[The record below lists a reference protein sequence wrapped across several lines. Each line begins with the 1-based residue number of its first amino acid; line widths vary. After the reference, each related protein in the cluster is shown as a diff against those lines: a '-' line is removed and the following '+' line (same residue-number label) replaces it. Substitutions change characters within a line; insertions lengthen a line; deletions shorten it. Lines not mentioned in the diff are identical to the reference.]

1 MLKGALLH
9 PQILAALARAGHRSQ
24 VLISDGNYPH
34 STKSNSSAEIVFL
47 NLAPGLVSVTQV
59 LEALVGVIPIEAAQV
74 MRRDDGGSVPIW
86 AEFEKLLPEVPLEPL
101 ALFDFYA
108 AAQSPDVCLVVA
120 TGEQRQWANLL
131 LAIGVVV
138 PSATA

>member
-1 MLKGALLH
+1 MLKGTLLH

-34 STKSNSSAEIVFL
+34 ATKTNRHAELVFL

-59 LEALVGVIPIEAAQV
+59 VEALLGVVPIETAHV
-74 MRRDDGGSVPIW
+74 MRRDDGGSVPVW
-86 AEFEKLLPEVPLEPL
+86 TEFERLLPGVPLLPL
-101 ALFDFYA
+101 GLFEFYA
-108 AAQSPDVCLVVA
+108 AAQSPDVCLVIA

-131 LAIGVVV
+131 LTIGVV
-138 PSATA
+138 PPPPL